1 MWFALIRFL
10 IQYILLPS
18 LVIAP
23 ATVLATRN
31 DAAPEIQTFAATA
44 SGGNTLLWILVIG
57 LVINALV
64 NAKIPQLETFKAW
77 LLAKLAGWLA
87 KTAEKMQQGVAQ

>member
-1 MWFALIRFL
+1 MWFEVIKFLIR
-10 IQYILLPS
+10 YVLLPS
-18 LVIAP
+18 LGIVP
-23 ATVLATRN
+23 ATLLAIRE
-31 DAAPEIQTFAATA
+31 DAAPEVVTFAATA
-44 SGGNTLLWILVIG
+44 SGGNTLLWMLVIG

-87 KTAEKMQQGVAQ
+87 KTAEKMQQGVS